1 MNNEQLKDILMA
13 KIEQEFSIYKQDLI
27 KNCTKEEIIDKSYE
41 INFKEETLSILEGAT
56 LSFKEIKA
64 LLSTEK
70 VLGKMYN
77 KYMNIETEETLQ
89 KVVKIKANSL
99 NEAINIAKEKYSNE
113 EYILDY
119 QDYKGTEFREYKD
132 EIVKE
137 KKVKNRES
145 R

>member
-1 MNNEQLKDILMA
+1 MG
-13 KIEQEFSIYKQDLI
+13 
-27 KNCTKEEIIDKSYE
+27 KEYE
-41 INFKEETLSILEGAT
+41 I
-56 LSFKEIKA
+56 EI
-64 LLSTEK
+64 
-70 VLGKMYN
+70 
-77 KYMNIETEETLQ
+77 EETLQ

-119 QDYKGTEFREYKD
+119 QDYKATEFREYKD

>member
-1 MNNEQLKDILMA
+1 MG
-13 KIEQEFSIYKQDLI
+13 
-27 KNCTKEEIIDKSYE
+27 KEYE
-41 INFKEETLSILEGAT
+41 I
-56 LSFKEIKA
+56 EI
-64 LLSTEK
+64 
-70 VLGKMYN
+70 
-77 KYMNIETEETLQ
+77 EETLQ

-132 EIVKE
+132 EIVKD

>member
-1 MNNEQLKDILMA
+1 MG
-13 KIEQEFSIYKQDLI
+13 
-27 KNCTKEEIIDKSYE
+27 KEYE
-41 INFKEETLSILEGAT
+41 I
-56 LSFKEIKA
+56 EI
-64 LLSTEK
+64 
-70 VLGKMYN
+70 
-77 KYMNIETEETLQ
+77 EETLQ

-132 EIVKE
+132 KIVKE

>member
-1 MNNEQLKDILMA
+1 MG
-13 KIEQEFSIYKQDLI
+13 
-27 KNCTKEEIIDKSYE
+27 KEYE
-41 INFKEETLSILEGAT
+41 I
-56 LSFKEIKA
+56 EI
-64 LLSTEK
+64 
-70 VLGKMYN
+70 
-77 KYMNIETEETLQ
+77 EETLQ

-119 QDYKGTEFREYKD
+119 QDYKGTELREYKD

>member
-1 MNNEQLKDILMA
+1 MG
-13 KIEQEFSIYKQDLI
+13 
-27 KNCTKEEIIDKSYE
+27 KEYE
-41 INFKEETLSILEGAT
+41 I
-56 LSFKEIKA
+56 EI
-64 LLSTEK
+64 
-70 VLGKMYN
+70 
-77 KYMNIETEETLQ
+77 EETLQ

-132 EIVKE
+132 ERVKE

>member
-1 MNNEQLKDILMA
+1 MG
-13 KIEQEFSIYKQDLI
+13 
-27 KNCTKEEIIDKSYE
+27 KEYE
-41 INFKEETLSILEGAT
+41 I
-56 LSFKEIKA
+56 EI
-64 LLSTEK
+64 
-70 VLGKMYN
+70 
-77 KYMNIETEETLQ
+77 EETLQ

-119 QDYKGTEFREYKD
+119 QDYKGKEFSEYKD

>member
-13 KIEQEFSIYKQDLI
+13 KIEQEFNIYKQDLI

-56 LSFKEIKA
+56 LSFKETKA

-70 VLGKMYN
+70 VLEKMYN
-77 KYMNIETEETLQ
+77 KYMNIET
-89 KVVKIKANSL
+89 N
-99 NEAINIAKEKYSNE
+99 N
-113 EYILDY
+113 LDNMRDIV
-119 QDYKGTEFREYKD
+119 Q
-132 EIVKE
+132 EIVEDIDKE
-137 KKVKNRES
+137 FTKKREKE

>member
-1 MNNEQLKDILMA
+1 MG
-13 KIEQEFSIYKQDLI
+13 
-27 KNCTKEEIIDKSYE
+27 KEYE
-41 INFKEETLSILEGAT
+41 I
-56 LSFKEIKA
+56 EI
-64 LLSTEK
+64 
-70 VLGKMYN
+70 
-77 KYMNIETEETLQ
+77 EETLQ

-119 QDYKGTEFREYKD
+119 QDYKGTEFSEYKD

-137 KKVKNRES
+137 KKGKNRES

>member
-1 MNNEQLKDILMA
+1 MG
-13 KIEQEFSIYKQDLI
+13 
-27 KNCTKEEIIDKSYE
+27 KEYE
-41 INFKEETLSILEGAT
+41 I
-56 LSFKEIKA
+56 EI
-64 LLSTEK
+64 
-70 VLGKMYN
+70 
-77 KYMNIETEETLQ
+77 EETLQ

-132 EIVKE
+132 EIAKE

>member
-1 MNNEQLKDILMA
+1 MN
-13 KIEQEFSIYKQDLI
+13 KII
-27 KNCTKEEIIDKSYE
+27 
-41 INFKEETLSILEGAT
+41 EETLR
-56 LSFKEIKA
+56 
-64 LLSTEK
+64 
-70 VLGKMYN
+70 
-77 KYMNIETEETLQ
+77 
-89 KVVKIKANSL
+89 KVVRINANSL

>member
-1 MNNEQLKDILMA
+1 MLSSQ
-13 KIEQEFSIYKQDLI
+13 
-27 KNCTKEEIIDKSYE
+27 EIIDKSYE

-77 KYMNIETEETLQ
+77 KYMNIET
-89 KVVKIKANSL
+89 N
-99 NEAINIAKEKYSNE
+99 N
-113 EYILDY
+113 LDNMRDIV
-119 QDYKGTEFREYKD
+119 Q
-132 EIVKE
+132 EIVEDIDKE
-137 KKVKNRES
+137 FTKKREKV